1 MTDLAITEND
11 LQTYDEYIDF
21 LEHHGILGMKWG
33 HQNGPPYPLDAGDHS
48 ASERKAGWR
57 KSLSSAASGVAT
69 VAKKTKAAIQV
80 VKAKHDEKKQIKE
93 EEKAQKKIEDK
104 NEAVKSGNPLKIA
117 EYSSQMSIQEYREA
131 VDRLDLQR
139 RLNMYLP
146 PDKAKLTMGEK
157 LDRARQGVDK
167 FATNVQNGI
176 NTYNKVAKLSNTLFK
191 TDLPVLDK
199 SALERAEAKAKEE
212 REKELKIWQDQSKLA
227 ASKSTVARV
236 QDEFEKRAKAKQD
249 EEIKRAWEMAE
260 AEDVYRTGEKR
271 RQYER
276 DVNDAYAENTR
287 RNAEAAE
294 TARRDAENK
303 RKQLESDWDSAI
315 EENNRRNYRQNMS
328 DLSYESDKYART
340 IENMASETK
349 NLRFDDTENSGYRY
363 QGYRTYE
370 SAVRNLDDVERYG
383 FSHALSTFDSYYA
396 TVIAG

>member
-11 LQTYDEYIDF
+11 LQTYDEYIDS

-57 KSLSSAASGVAT
+57 KSLNSAASGVAT
-69 VAKKTKAAIQV
+69 AAKKTKAAIQV
-80 VKAKHDEKKQIKE
+80 AKAKHDEKKQIKE
-93 EEKAQKKIEDK
+93 EEKAQKKIEYK
-104 NEAVKSGNPLKIA
+104 NEAVKSGDPLKIA

-131 VDRLDLQR
+131 VDRLDLQK
-139 RLNMYLP
+139 RLNNYLP
-146 PDKAKLTMGEK
+146 PEKAKLTMGEK

-176 NTYNKVAKLSNTLFK
+176 NTYNKVAKLTNTLFK

-212 REKELKIWQDQSKLA
+212 KEKELKYWQDQSKLA

-276 DVNDAYAENTR
+276 DVNDAEAENTR

-328 DLSYESDKYART
+328 DLAYESDKYSRT
-340 IENMASETK
+340 IESMAAETK

-383 FSHALSTFDSYYA
+383 FSHALSAFDSYYA